1 MVQFTNG
8 VLGGVMLAMSGAVQ
22 ATEFTVTVTG
32 VDVARGGSVMV
43 FIFSEEGFPKKHE
56 KALLVQKSNA
66 LNETMRFTFTVQF
79 EELAVKVLH
88 DENGDGQVSKN
99 WTGVYPKEGLG
110 FSNDQRLGMFGPP
123 GYSGAKVSHKVFANG
138 LSIQV
143 MYP

>member
-1 MVQFTNG
+1 MNG
-8 VLGGVMLAMSGAVQ
+8 VLGVVMLAITGAVQ

-43 FIFSEEGFPKKHE
+43 FVFSEEGFPKKHE

-66 LNETMRFTFTVQF
+66 LDETMRFTVTVQT
-79 EELAVKVLH
+79 EALAVKVLH
-88 DENGDGQVSKN
+88 DENGDGKVSKN

-123 GYSGAKVSHKVFANG
+123 GYNSAKVSREVFANG
-138 LSIQV
+138 LGIRV
-143 MYP
+143 IYP

>member
-1 MVQFTNG
+1 MVHFKNG

-22 ATEFTVTVTG
+22 AIEFTVTVTG

-43 FIFSEEGFPKKHE
+43 FVFSEEGFPKKHE

-66 LNETMRFTFTVQF
+66 LDETMRFTFTMPL

-88 DENGDGQVSKN
+88 DENGDGKVSKN

-123 GYSGAKVSHKVFANG
+123 SYDGAKVSREVFVNG

-143 MYP
+143 IYP